1 MTTKNPIYQLPSKSN
16 LNKFPNATQYIITTL
31 TKTLSSSG
39 KDYLDTSNRV
49 SLHCWNHTTFSRI
62 SEVWGKLLF
71 LGENANQTIDAV
83 EITLLIETNQI
94 KKIEEVINLEVG
106 KESFW
111 IQVEELGFRNHV
123 VVRKEQNE
131 NEKRSSFRKVEM
143 ENNGSSSDSL
153 SEVSRSNVLM
163 SKVGASRM
171 TEDETIHLVCLGKNI
186 KVGGSVNELD
196 KGRFVGESDI
206 LGKTNKGTVSK
217 EGPSGVDASIGL
229 DSRECVGRMNNLIHP
244 SSKARIDLLTMGFKN
259 NELTRVV
266 DMESESEEAASD
278 IVEDRDIENTLDPTL
293 EPLVNNEV
301 KMKEEENN
309 FVEFLELCLSVRS
322 MEFGGLP
329 LMSLIVCPF

>member
-1 MTTKNPIYQLPSKSN
+1 
-16 LNKFPNATQYIITTL
+16 
-31 TKTLSSSG
+31 
-39 KDYLDTSNRV
+39 
-49 SLHCWNHTTFSRI
+49 
-62 SEVWGKLLF
+62 
-71 LGENANQTIDAV
+71 
-83 EITLLIETNQI
+83 
-94 KKIEEVINLEVG
+94 
-106 KESFW
+106 
-111 IQVEELGFRNHV
+111 
-123 VVRKEQNE
+123 
-131 NEKRSSFRKVEM
+131 M

-217 EGPSGVDASIGL
+217 EKGPSGVDASIGL

-293 EPLVNNEV
+293 EPLVNNGISFDLPEFERV
-301 KMKEEENN
+301 STGKQKRYGSLTAFQEKALSK
-309 FVEFLELCLSVRS
+309 VEKKRGIE
-322 MEFGGLP
+322 P
-329 LMSLIVCPF
+329 